1 MSVRTTSP
9 PAEHA
14 AAPVPATGLARWMP
28 RIWWV
33 LGVAV
38 ALEAVGELTGYH
50 EPDPLFVTWLHS
62 GITVAAAVVCLAAV
76 REEPRARGAWLA
88 FGVGL
93 AVWATAD
100 VFLECDVRPG
110 SGRPVP
116 NDLRRALGLAGY
128 PITGLGMALLI
139 RAQLTKFELHRW
151 LDGIAVMLI
160 LLIPAAVFILEPVAE
175 RTHDSTLA
183 EIVDFSYPILDLIL
197 LGAILGVF
205 GVTGWRPGRVWL
217 TLAVGIALMTISDA
231 TFAVQQASGSDIGTN
246 YDFLWSLGTLMIAY
260 AAWLPISEARP
271 RRADH
276 RLARNRPADRGT
288 ADRGGDPDLWPVQ
301 RDRQERARR
310 HARGARDRERSDRDV
325 PPARAEAGRRR
336 RSVTRPR

>member
-1 MSVRTTSP
+1 MSVRTTTA
-9 PAEHA
+9 PAEEAQRREHA
-14 AAPVPATGLARWMP
+14 PQPTGLGRWMP
-28 RIWWV
+28 RIWWI

-38 ALEAVGELTGYH
+38 ALEAIGELTGFH
-50 EPDPLFVTWLHS
+50 EPDPLFVTWLHN
-62 GITVAAAVVCLAAV
+62 GITAAAAVVCLAAV

-93 AVWATAD
+93 AAWATAD
-100 VFLECDVRPG
+100 VLWSAMYGLGENAPYPTLSD
-110 SGRPVP
+110 
-116 NDLRRALGLAGY
+116 ALWLAWY

-139 RAQLTKFELHRW
+139 RTQLTKFELHRW

-175 RTHDSTLA
+175 RTQDSTLA

-260 AAWLPISEARP
+260 AAWLPITEHDPDAEIIGWRAIALPIAAQLIAAVIQIYGLFYEIGKSERVVTLAVLAIASVQIVMSRP
-271 RRADH
+271 RAAKPDNAD
-276 RLARNRPADRGT
+276 
-288 ADRGGDPDLWPVQ
+288 DP
-301 RDRQERARR
+301 
-310 HARGARDRERSDRDV
+310 
-325 PPARAEAGRRR
+325 
-336 RSVTRPR
+336 